1 MKEIDKNLKSNKEN
15 SSYVNGLYN
24 SETFNKDLSET
35 ELDQHEEVCTDFI
48 RRNLYAEGLIKG
60 EEVSGIDLSKE
71 NINLIRKNAKK
82 KLKEINE
89 TRSNK

>member
-1 MKEIDKNLKSNKEN
+1 MKEIDKILKSNKEN

-35 ELDQHEEVCTDFI
+35 ELNQHEEVCANYI

-60 EEVSGIDLSKE
+60 EEVSGIDLSEE
-71 NINLIRKNAKK
+71 NIKLIRKNTKK
-82 KLKEINE
+82 KLKEIN
-89 TRSNK
+89 NDK